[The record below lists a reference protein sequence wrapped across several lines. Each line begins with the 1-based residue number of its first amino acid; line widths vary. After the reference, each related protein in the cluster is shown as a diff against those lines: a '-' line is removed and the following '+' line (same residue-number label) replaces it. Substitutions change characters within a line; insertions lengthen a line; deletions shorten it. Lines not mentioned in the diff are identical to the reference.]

1 MMDAHL
7 LNVAGYRV
15 ISEQGG
21 SIACIAREDE
31 SHIIRKG
38 SVVFEE
44 VERLCGLLSNVS
56 YMAEA
61 IDFADDASEEI
72 EKSGIKG
79 KMQFE
84 HLLSRGHLVPTG
96 LLYFALRRF
105 ERRGDFM
112 KARAVLQMLAAG
124 DGNDVDHSNAAMLA
138 LNIDSFEVSALH
150 EMARELLQKL
160 NSPLV

>member
-1 MMDAHL
+1 MDRHL
-7 LNVAGYRV
+7 LNTAGYRV

-21 SIACIAREDE
+21 EITSIAREDE
-31 SHIIRKG
+31 SISILKG

-44 VERLCGLLSNVS
+44 VERLCGLISNVS
-56 YMAEA
+56 YMASA

-72 EKSGIKG
+72 DKSSMKG
-79 KMQFE
+79 KHQFE

-96 LLYFALRRF
+96 LLYFALRRY

-112 KARAVLQMLAAG
+112 KARAVLQMLAAS
-124 DGNDVDHSNAAMLA
+124 DSSDTAHSNAAMLA
-138 LNIDSFEVSALH
+138 LGIDSFEVSALH

-160 NSPLV
+160 NSPSL

>member
-1 MMDAHL
+1 MDRHL
-7 LNVAGYRV
+7 LNTAGYRI

-21 SIACIAREDE
+21 EITSIAREDE
-31 SHIIRKG
+31 SISILKG
-38 SVVFEE
+38 SAVFEE

-72 EKSGIKG
+72 DKSGIKG
-79 KMQFE
+79 KHQFE

-96 LLYFALRRF
+96 LLYFALRRY

-112 KARAVLQMLAAG
+112 KARAVLQMLAAS
-124 DGNDVDHSNAAMLA
+124 DSSDIAHSNAAMLA
-138 LNIDSFEVSALH
+138 LGIDSFEVSALH

-160 NSPLV
+160 SHPSL